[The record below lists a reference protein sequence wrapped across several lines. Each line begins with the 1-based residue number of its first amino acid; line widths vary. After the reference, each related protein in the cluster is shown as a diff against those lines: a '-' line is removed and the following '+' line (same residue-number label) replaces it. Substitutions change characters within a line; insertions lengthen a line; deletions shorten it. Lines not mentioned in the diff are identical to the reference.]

1 MSNGNLYSN
10 IKPIILMKNLLII
23 TCLLFAFNSNAQWI
37 SKTSCSKKA
46 AMITNEAIESR
57 LNVEPLIA
65 LGQAK
70 AALILDPNCGCAKIL
85 IAGLGSSNKDWGSRK
100 EKLDGIDR
108 SSLSGEE
115 KAWYDI
121 LIASDSQVKE
131 KLNAALASYPSSPM
145 FNYFSVGEDVNAS
158 IAFAEK
164 FPNYASPALNS
175 ITYGYGRGEDV
186 TADYAKAI
194 ASKNKSIVLH
204 DGPNIYD
211 TMAEIE
217 FELGNYQNA
226 LNNQLKAVDFAAGG
240 GSPYWTGVVKYWHH
254 NNKEEVISNLIK
266 NQNKLQTAI
275 TEGDKETVLSLMDS
289 KNPMYTGDSNLQEF
303 YEFDISKM
311 VDGGNVKWKALE
323 LYDFFSQFSPDMS
336 TAVLSFYAKGTY
348 SLGDGEDVAYKTRAS
363 SVWTRTNEGW
373 KIIHGNWAPQRG
385 MSGIPVTD

>member
-1 MSNGNLYSN
+1 MPNGNLYSN
-10 IKPIILMKNLLII
+10 IKPITMMKNLLIT
-23 TCLLFAFNSNAQWI
+23 TCLLFAFNCHAQWI
-37 SKTSCSKKA
+37 SKTSCSKRA

-85 IAGLGSSNKDWGSRK
+85 IAGLGSSNKDWGSRR
-100 EKLDGIDR
+100 EKLEGIDR
-108 SSLSGEE
+108 SSLSDEE

-131 KLNAALASYPSSPM
+131 KLNVALASYPNSPM
-145 FNYFSVGEDVNAS
+145 FNYFSVGEDVNAN
-158 IAFAEK
+158 IAFVEK
-164 FPNYASPALNS
+164 FPKYASPALNS

-194 ASKNKSIVLH
+194 DSKNQSIALH

-226 LNNQLKAVDFAAGG
+226 LDNQLKALDFAAGG

-254 NNKEEVISNLIK
+254 NNKEEVISNLVK
-266 NQNKLQTAI
+266 NQNKLQKAI
-275 TEGDKETVLSLMDS
+275 TEGDKETVLSLMDNN
-289 KNPMYTGDSNLQEF
+289 NPMYTGDSNLEGF
-303 YEFDISKM
+303 YEFDISKIGA
-311 VDGGNVKWKALE
+311 DGNVKWKALE

-348 SLGDGEDVAYKTRAS
+348 SVDGGEDVEYRTRAS

-373 KIIHGNWAPQRG
+373 KIIHGNWAPQKG
-385 MSGIPVTD
+385 MSGIPATD

>member
-1 MSNGNLYSN
+1 MSIGNLYSN
-10 IKPIILMKNLLII
+10 IKSIILMKNLLI
-23 TCLLFAFNSNAQWI
+23 TTFLLIAFNSHAQWI

-46 AMITNEAIESR
+46 AMIINEAIESR
-57 LNVEPLIA
+57 LNVEHLIA

-85 IAGLGSSNKDWGSRK
+85 IASLGSSNENWGSRK
-100 EKLDGIDR
+100 EKLNGISR
-108 SSLSGEE
+108 TSLSGEE

-121 LIASDSQVKE
+121 LIASDAQVKE

-158 IAFAEK
+158 IEFAEK

-194 ASKNKSIVLH
+194 ESKNKSIALH

-211 TMAEIE
+211 SMAEIE

-226 LNNQLKAVDFAAGG
+226 LDNQLKALDFAAGG

-254 NNKEEVISNLIK
+254 NNKEEVISNLVK
-266 NQNKLQTAI
+266 NQNELQTAI
-275 TEGDKETVLSLMDS
+275 TEGDKEAVLSLMDGN
-289 KNPMYTGDSNLQEF
+289 NPMYTGDSNLEGF
-303 YEFDISKM
+303 YEFDISKLG
-311 VDGGNVKWKALE
+311 DDGNVKWKVLE
-323 LYDFFSQFSPDMS
+323 LYDFSSQFSPDMS
-336 TAVLSFYAKGTY
+336 TAVLSFYAKGNY
-348 SLGDGEDVAYKTRAS
+348 SVDGGEDVAYRTRAS
-363 SVWTRTNEGW
+363 SVWIRTNEGW
-373 KIIHGNWAPQRG
+373 KIIHANWAPQRG
-385 MSGIPVTD
+385 MSGIPVTN

>member
-1 MSNGNLYSN
+1 
-10 IKPIILMKNLLII
+10 
-23 TCLLFAFNSNAQWI
+23 
-37 SKTSCSKKA
+37 
-46 AMITNEAIESR
+46 
-57 LNVEPLIA
+57 
-65 LGQAK
+65 
-70 AALILDPNCGCAKIL
+70 LDPNCGCAKIL
-85 IAGLGSSNKDWGSRK
+85 LAGLRSSNKDWGSRK

-211 TMAEIE
+211 TMAEIV
-217 FELGNYQNA
+217 FDLGNYQNA
-226 LNNQLKAVDFAAGG
+226 LNNQLKAGDFAASG

-266 NQNKLQTAI
+266 NQNKLQPAI
-275 TEGDKETVLSLMDS
+275 TEGDKETVLALMDS
-289 KNPMYTGDSNLQEF
+289 KNPMYTGDSNLQGF

-323 LYDFFSQFSPDMS
+323 LYDFFSQFSPS
-336 TAVLSFYAKGTY
+336 TILDISN
-348 SLGDGEDVAYKTRAS
+348 S
-363 SVWTRTNEGW
+363 
-373 KIIHGNWAPQRG
+373 
-385 MSGIPVTD
+385 